1 MGLNVPKKSPVFLA
15 DALMGFEFKSFEFS
29 ASVSLSNQQI
39 FLKSGFWFFWF
50 LEFGAW
56 NLIFGTYK
64 LFYQIVCFIQCGFQ
78 IVVFDNIIKL
88 RRRGEFY

>member
-39 FLKSGFWFFWF
+39 FLKSGFWFFGF
-50 LEFGAW
+50 W
-56 NLIFGTYK
+56 NSELGI
-64 LFYQIVCFIQCGFQ
+64 
-78 IVVFDNIIKL
+78 
-88 RRRGEFY
+88 